1 MGVDEKACVTT
12 TSRALWLSWLR
23 TWSASRDFPQRKR
36 TGLRKLT
43 YYIACTIDGFIGDP
57 EGDASSMYKY
67 VDEAYLRWMNAEYP
81 ETVPT
86 QGREVLGIDN
96 PNERFDTV
104 IQGMGSYRLAL
115 DIGVTSPYN
124 HLRELV
130 ATRSLAESPHPNVE
144 LISGDL
150 VGRVRELKAE
160 ESPFDIW
167 LCGGSTVAGELV
179 EEIDELIIKTY
190 PQVYG
195 SGMPM
200 FGTGFEPRD
209 FELDDVRAF
218 DNGVLVR
225 RYSRKR

>member
-1 MGVDEKACVTT
+1 M
-12 TSRALWLSWLR
+12 R
-23 TWSASRDFPQRKR
+23 Q
-36 TGLRKLT
+36 LT

-57 EGDASSMYKY
+57 EGDASSMY
-67 VDEAYLRWMNAEYP
+67 AYTTGSYMQEMNAEYP

-86 QGREVLGIDN
+86 HARAMFGIDAEN
-96 PNERFDTV
+96 KHFDTLV
-104 IQGMGSYRLAL
+104 QGMKSYQLAL

-124 HLRELV
+124 HLREFV

-144 LISGDL
+144 LIADDL

-160 ESPFDIW
+160 DSPLGIY
-167 LCGGSTVAGELV
+167 LCGGSTIAGELI

-190 PQVYG
+190 PEVYG

-200 FGTGFEPRD
+200 FGAGFEPRA
-209 FELDDVRAF
+209 FELGSVRAF

-225 RYSRKR
+225 TYTRKR